1 MLTLILRLAYF
12 VKKSVRSSVKAA
24 EEYLSFVDMV
34 FDMSEVYKLYMV
46 RMTICLTNLRMKEIA
61 NCRNTIGLVEDE

>member
-1 MLTLILRLAYF
+1 M
-12 VKKSVRSSVKAA
+12 KSA

-34 FDMSEVYKLYMV
+34 FDMSEVYKLHMV